1 MRINKLYIVVL
12 LGILFSCSDDF
23 LIINPPGALSGEQL
37 VNPKG
42 AEEQLIAAYANLA
55 NGGSGHTI
63 SSLWP
68 YSSVHSDD
76 AHKGGGGIGN
86 RIEYDRLEQYYTIEA
101 DPGYDAVFGRLF
113 TGVSRA
119 NSALRTI
126 KAIDEEDFPLKQ
138 TRIAEGRFLRGHFF
152 FTLKI
157 LFKYIPYFDETVRN
171 DEILNISNRS
181 LTNDELWDK
190 IAEDFEFAADNL
202 PLPANQTDVGRANQ
216 MAAKAYLAKVRL
228 YQAYEQD
235 ENHNVVG
242 INNQRLEEVVALTD
256 EVIAS
261 NYDLNDDFAEN
272 FLCGFENSSESV
284 FEVQYSIND
293 GTDQGRLNMEHSLNY
308 SMAPQYGCCWF
319 HIPTQNLVN
328 AFKTDANGV
337 PMFDTFNDEE
347 MKEPADFLSNGVDP
361 RLDHTVGIHGHP
373 FKYQPDVLYDNSWE
387 RVPQVYG
394 SFGNMKEQQPAGSSC
409 LRKVGAYFGSSM
421 NVAIIRFAD
430 VLLWKAEALIEL
442 GRQNEALPLINRV
455 RERAIN
461 STGRLGYS
469 DGTFASNY
477 RISLYEDGVNI
488 DWTKENARKALQWE
502 RRLEFAMENSRFFDL
517 VRWGIA
523 AETLND
529 YLDTERERREFLSN
543 AQFTKNKH
551 EYLPISNDQINYT
564 NGVLIQNPGY

>member
-1 MRINKLYIVVL
+1 MKINKLYIVIL
-12 LGILFSCSDDF
+12 LGILFSCTEDF

-37 VNPKG
+37 ENKEG
-42 AEEQLIAAYANLA
+42 AEDQLIAAYAALA

-76 AHKGGGGIGN
+76 AHKGGGGVGN
-86 RIEYDRLEQYYTIEA
+86 RIEYDRLEQYYTIES
-101 DPGYDAVFGRLF
+101 DPGYDAVFGRLY

-126 KAIDEEDFPLKQ
+126 KAIDEADFPLKQ
-138 TRIAEGRFLRGHFF
+138 NRMAEARFLRGHFF

-171 DEILNISNRS
+171 DEILSISNRD

-190 IAEDFEFAADNL
+190 IAEDFQFAADNL
-202 PLPANQTDVGRANQ
+202 PLPANQPDQGRTNQ

-242 INNQRLEEVVALTD
+242 INTQRLEQVVTLTD

-261 NYDLNDDFAEN
+261 NYDLNTDYAEN
-272 FLCGFENSSESV
+272 FLCGFENSQESV

-337 PMFDTFNDEE
+337 PMFDTFNNEE
-347 MKEPADFLSNGVDP
+347 MKDPADFLSNGVDP

-421 NVAIIRFAD
+421 NVSIIRFAD

-442 GRQNEALPLINRV
+442 GRQNEALPLINKV
-455 RERAIN
+455 RERASN
-461 STGRLGYS
+461 STGRLSYS

-529 YLDTERERREFLSN
+529 YLDTERDRREFLSN

-551 EYLPISNDQINYT
+551 EYLPISNNQINYT
-564 NGVLIQNPGY
+564 NGVLIQNPNY